1 MDSIGTEE
9 DSSKTADSDSKAKVK
24 AEELQHAL
32 NVLAKY
38 GIIHDPKF
46 IQERTGFKIGTHII
60 AKVRGEDGQIKKTY
74 EFENGKLMEGKN
86 K

>member
-1 MDSIGTEE
+1 MDSIGTEK
-9 DSSKTADSDSKAKVK
+9 DSKKTADSNSKAQVK

-46 IQERTGFKIGTHII
+46 IQERTGFKIGTNII
-60 AKVRGEDGQIKKTY
+60 AKVRGKDGQIKKIY
-74 EFENGKLMEGKN
+74 EYKNGKLMEGKN